1 MKKLF
6 TFMLLFLG
14 VMQSTYAQ
22 EPYAVLS
29 DENTKLTFYYDGN
42 KANRNGMGIGPFT
55 NEYNQTTHEYE
66 INSEWYSLR
75 DNITTVV
82 FDKSFANY
90 GDLSSTLYWFY
101 ECSNL
106 TTINGI
112 DNLNTEN
119 VKNMA
124 HMFHGCSSL
133 TSLDL
138 SNFNTKNVK
147 YMDGMFEE
155 CSGLTSLE
163 LSRFNTA
170 EVISMGRMFSGCSNL
185 ISLDVSNFNTAK
197 VTNMGS
203 MFFDCY
209 SLTSLD
215 VSNFN
220 TTNVEDMPCMFR
232 SCSGL
237 TSLDLRNFDTDNVI
251 NMTEMFC
258 NCLAL
263 TTIYC
268 EEAWSCTSSSDMFTG
283 CLFLK
288 GAISYDSEKTDIT
301 GANPTDGYFTATGQE
316 ILSPYAVLSDDN
328 TKLTF
333 YYDTKKKSNNGMN
346 VLATWDVNWNTG
358 TFVVKME
365 WYNQRNTIT
374 TVVFDKSFADYKDLT
389 STEYWFS
396 GCNNLAT
403 IIDIDNLNTENVTNM
418 AYMFYGCSGLT
429 SLDVS
434 NFNTANVT
442 KMSSMFSG
450 CSSLTSL
457 DVSNFNTSNVT
468 DMSSMFYGCSGLT
481 SLDLSNFN
489 TANVTNM
496 NDMFYDCS
504 GLTSLDLSNFNTT
517 NVKYMSFMFY
527 GCSGLMSL
535 DVSNFNTANVIGMY
549 GMFSGNSSLTS
560 LNVCNFNTANVEVME
575 EMFSRCSALTSLDLS
590 NFNTEKV
597 SHMRAMF
604 FGCSGLTTIYCNDEW
619 YCESSVVM
627 FAGCTSLKGAISY
640 DSEKTDVTYANPTTG
655 YFTRPILNDGDVFKA
670 NTVEGVE
677 MTFKVISAK
686 DKTCQVNGAGMY
698 GAVSYSVKSVTIPSE
713 VNGFQ
718 VVSLGS
724 MAFYE
729 HGLLT
734 TVTIPNSVTS
744 IGNYAFYKCNN
755 LTSITIGNSVKSIG
769 EQAFYGCT
777 ELLSVS
783 IPNSV
788 TRVESFAFFGCGNL
802 TSIDFPNS
810 LTSIG
815 QHAFDTGWYF
825 NQPEGLVYAG
835 KVAYGYRGEMPAN
848 THITLKDGTLGIA
861 HYAFCDCRNLT
872 SIDIPNSVTTIEFGA
887 FRGCSSL
894 TDVYCLAETMPGT
907 SAFYD
912 NNLENVT
919 LHVPAGCVE
928 AYRAVYPWS
937 DFGNIVEMEALKP
950 MENQEEVNFGE
961 DGNLN
966 ENTDLS
972 GTVIDNVYFNIN
984 SENGGYDAEEKCV
997 VVSKAMTDVEIE
1009 TVFGKDLLSDEVKST
1024 FAGMVIEVP
1033 AGKGKVTIEAQ
1044 TTGGMTLKVK
1054 IGSADPIEM
1063 ELEGKLKM
1071 KFPYNV
1077 TEPTY
1082 VYIYAGE
1089 ASAAG
1094 SRKSGSRGIESPSL
1108 KIYGISVSTDT
1119 YLKGDANGDGVISDA
1134 DVIAV
1139 KDYIMGNE
1147 PENFVFE
1154 GADANEDGKV
1164 NVADIVEIVNKKK

>member
-1 MKKLF
+1 MCIAIPFVLRRSRTNHRMVARLFLFLKTKEMMKKLF

-333 YYDTKKKSNNGMN
+333 YYDEKKKAKGGMGIGPFRY
-346 VLATWDVNWNTG
+346 DYSVNSG
-358 TFVVKME
+358 
-365 WYNQRNTIT
+365 WYGQRENIT
-374 TVVFDKSFADYKDLT
+374 TVVFDKSFANYTDLS
-389 STEYWFS
+389 STAYWFYECS
-396 GCNNLAT
+396 NLTT
-403 IIDIDNLNTENVTNM
+403 INEIENL
-418 AYMFYGCSGLT
+418 
-429 SLDVS
+429 
-434 NFNTANVT
+434 NTANVT
-442 KMSSMFSG
+442 SMYSMFDG
-450 CSSLTSL
+450 CS
-457 DVSNFNTSNVT
+457 
-468 DMSSMFYGCSGLT
+468 
-481 SLDLSNFN
+481 
-489 TANVTNM
+489 
-496 NDMFYDCS
+496 
-504 GLTSLDLSNFNTT
+504 
-517 NVKYMSFMFY
+517 
-527 GCSGLMSL
+527 
-535 DVSNFNTANVIGMY
+535 
-549 GMFSGNSSLTS
+549 
-560 LNVCNFNTANVEVME
+560 
-575 EMFSRCSALTSLDLS
+575 
-590 NFNTEKV
+590 
-597 SHMRAMF
+597 H
-604 FGCSGLTTIYCNDEW
+604 LTTI
-619 YCESSVVM
+619 
-627 FAGCTSLKGAISY
+627 
-640 DSEKTDVTYANPTTG
+640 
-655 YFTRPILNDGDVFKA
+655 
-670 NTVEGVE
+670 
-677 MTFKVISAK
+677 
-686 DKTCQVNGAGMY
+686 NG
-698 GAVSYSVKSVTIPSE
+698 IPRFRS
-713 VNGFQ
+713 
-718 VVSLGS
+718 
-724 MAFYE
+724 
-729 HGLLT
+729 T
-734 TVTIPNSVTS
+734 
-744 IGNYAFYKCNN
+744 
-755 LTSITIGNSVKSIG
+755 
-769 EQAFYGCT
+769 
-777 ELLSVS
+777 
-783 IPNSV
+783 
-788 TRVESFAFFGCGNL
+788 
-802 TSIDFPNS
+802 
-810 LTSIG
+810 
-815 QHAFDTGWYF
+815 
-825 NQPEGLVYAG
+825 LV
-835 KVAYGYRGEMPAN
+835 
-848 THITLKDGTLGIA
+848 
-861 HYAFCDCRNLT
+861 
-872 SIDIPNSVTTIEFGA
+872 
-887 FRGCSSL
+887 
-894 TDVYCLAETMPGT
+894 
-907 SAFYD
+907 
-912 NNLENVT
+912 
-919 LHVPAGCVE
+919 
-928 AYRAVYPWS
+928 
-937 DFGNIVEMEALKP
+937 
-950 MENQEEVNFGE
+950 
-961 DGNLN
+961 
-966 ENTDLS
+966 
-972 GTVIDNVYFNIN
+972 
-984 SENGGYDAEEKCV
+984 
-997 VVSKAMTDVEIE
+997 
-1009 TVFGKDLLSDEVKST
+1009 
-1024 FAGMVIEVP
+1024 
-1033 AGKGKVTIEAQ
+1033 
-1044 TTGGMTLKVK
+1044 
-1054 IGSADPIEM
+1054 
-1063 ELEGKLKM
+1063 
-1071 KFPYNV
+1071 
-1077 TEPTY
+1077 
-1082 VYIYAGE
+1082 
-1089 ASAAG
+1089 
-1094 SRKSGSRGIESPSL
+1094 
-1108 KIYGISVSTDT
+1108 
-1119 YLKGDANGDGVISDA
+1119 
-1134 DVIAV
+1134 
-1139 KDYIMGNE
+1139 
-1147 PENFVFE
+1147 
-1154 GADANEDGKV
+1154 
-1164 NVADIVEIVNKKK
+1164 